1 MKVSGLAKGD
11 SVRSFK
17 SSNTK
22 IVKVDSKGKITAQKT
37 AGKAYITVTL
47 ASKKTAKFKVIVQ
60 KSAVKTTKLTDLKN
74 SITLKKGQTVTL
86 KPVRYPVTST
96 EKITYATSNKKVV
109 IVNSR
114 GVVKAVAAGSAYITV
129 KCGKVKFK
137 IKVSVLN

>member
-1 MKVSGLAKGD
+1 MKVSGLANGD

-47 ASKKTAKFKVIVQ
+47 ASKKTAKLKVIVQ
-60 KSAVKTTKLTDLKN
+60 KSAVKTKKLTGLQKKL
-74 SITLKKGQTVTL
+74 TLKKGQTVTF

-96 EKITYATSNKKVV
+96 EKITYASSNKKVV

-114 GVVKAVAAGSAYITV
+114 GVVKAVAAGSSYITENAAQRSLML
-129 KCGKVKFK
+129 K
-137 IKVSVLN
+137 